1 MHAQWEQLSAR
12 ISSLI
17 EEGKAAG
24 EFDTTLPTSVM
35 LNAFFSLLASK
46 LNERLI
52 AEGQMS
58 PDEPVKYLGR
68 FYFKGITAI

>member
-1 MHAQWEQLSAR
+1 
-12 ISSLI
+12 
-17 EEGKAAG
+17 
-24 EFDTTLPTSVM
+24 M